1 MNNSNG
7 ATMQKIVIV
16 DGYATCSKDLSFD
29 ILKEYGSVTYYD
41 RTPKELLVERV
52 IDADIIISNK
62 CVFDADVLSKL
73 PKLKYIGLTS
83 TGYNVVDCAYA
94 KQQGIVVTNVPAY
107 STESV
112 LQLVFGLII
121 EMYTKVA
128 LHNDRV
134 KNGDW
139 VNCADFCFYDK
150 IAELSGKTL
159 GIIGY
164 GVIGK
169 RVAVV
174 AKAFGMRVVVYNKGR
189 VTTDGTEY
197 VLELN
202 DLYPQCD
209 IISLNCPQ
217 TAQNAKM
224 INKDALALTKEGAI
238 IINTARGG
246 LIDEQDVADA
256 LASGKLGGF
265 CCDVL
270 STEPPKADN
279 PLLTA
284 PNTIITPHIAW
295 ATKEARTRLISV
307 VAENLNCFINNK
319 SQNIVNN

>member
-1 MNNSNG
+1 MHR
-7 ATMQKIVIV
+7 IVIV

-29 ILKEYGSVTYYD
+29 VLNKYGAVEYYD
-41 RTPKELLVERV
+41 RTPKELLIERV
-52 IDADIIISNK
+52 KDADIIISNK
-62 CVFDADVLSKL
+62 CIFDKNVLSAL

-83 TGYNVVDCAYA
+83 TGYNVVDCEYA
-94 KQQGIVVTNVPAY
+94 KQKGIIVTNVPAY

-134 KNGDW
+134 KQGDW
-139 VNCADFCFYDK
+139 VNSVDFCFYEK

-169 RVAVV
+169 RVANV
-174 AKAFGMRVVVYNKGR
+174 AKAFGMNVVVYNKGR
-189 VTTDGTEY
+189 VTEDGTAY
-197 VLELN
+197 VLDINE
-202 DLYPQCD
+202 LYPQCD

-217 TAQNAKM
+217 TAANTKM
-224 INKDALALTKEGAI
+224 INKEVLSLMKKEAI

-246 LIDEQDVADA
+246 LIDEDDVAEA
-256 LASGKLGGF
+256 LKEGIIGGF

-279 PLLTA
+279 PLLSA

-307 VAENLNCFINNK
+307 VADNLSCYLQK
-319 SQNIVNN
+319 QAKNIVNI